1 MAFGGIAVF
10 PGHGHGDAALIVIHA
25 PQGEVAG
32 ELRVFVGAV
41 GAHLAGG
48 IQHIA
53 HLQLAGAILLAVG
66 QSLGGEVG
74 LVLLAVGDL
83 LQHDNRAAG
92 AEDAVGGHTALDVHQ
107 DGVILIPVQVAQLE
121 PVVQGCVGEGAGVAV
136 GVELGG
142 VHVHRQL
149 AFPIG
154 LVGPVRIA
162 GNQAIGIGAHAHILA
177 AVVVLQVDAAP
188 QGDRLVGKGRA
199 VGPHQV
205 QLRLGSGH
213 QGDGVERIELE
224 LGSVPLA
231 AGKGL
236 LGDGAQIGVGSV
248 AGAELHIA
256 GNAIGLVDN
265 QKAVLIGWKS
275 SRLALAGG
283 VGDGGLLGRGGLEHV
298 ELVLEGLHIHGH
310 GVAHAGGGVGGGDR
324 DALHVGSGGDGH
336 LGLGQVGLI
345 GQVLDV
351 VPQAAL
357 AVVDG
362 HVFRVTAQ
370 GPPDA
375 VPEAAPVVRIGV
387 DAHIRNQAQLL
398 AQRHDVIAFRG
409 KLASSVHLG
418 RIVQGDA
425 FHILAIGLDGQGISL
440 VDIEDQ
446 GVRAGGE
453 VGARGLRVLC
463 KGDGVGVVKGAI

>member
-1 MAFGGIAVF
+1 M
-10 PGHGHGDAALIVIHA
+10 
-25 PQGEVAG
+25 
-32 ELRVFVGAV
+32 
-41 GAHLAGG
+41 
-48 IQHIA
+48 
-53 HLQLAGAILLAVG
+53 
-66 QSLGGEVG
+66 
-74 LVLLAVGDL
+74 
-83 LQHDNRAAG
+83 
-92 AEDAVGGHTALDVHQ
+92 
-107 DGVILIPVQVAQLE
+107 
-121 PVVQGCVGEGAGVAV
+121 
-136 GVELGG
+136 
-142 VHVHRQL
+142 
-149 AFPIG
+149 
-154 LVGPVRIA
+154 
-162 GNQAIGIGAHAHILA
+162 
-177 AVVVLQVDAAP
+177 
-188 QGDRLVGKGRA
+188 
-199 VGPHQV
+199 
-205 QLRLGSGH
+205 
-213 QGDGVERIELE
+213 
-224 LGSVPLA
+224 
-231 AGKGL
+231 
-236 LGDGAQIGVGSV
+236 GDGAQIGVGSV

-265 QKAVLIGWKS
+265 QKAVCIGCKS

-283 VGDGGLLGRGGLEHV
+283 VGDGGHLGRGGLEHV

-370 GPPDA
+370 GPLDA

-409 KLASSVHLG
+409 ELASSVHLG

-446 GVRAGGE
+446 GVRAGGD

-463 KGDGVGVVKGAI
+463 KGDGVGVVQVVSIYLNWVKGNGSIVLEI